1 MSMTLRQL
9 EYLEALAETLHFGKA
24 ARRCGVSQPAL
35 SVQIHQLEE
44 HLGMR
49 LLERRPRQVLLTNH
63 GREVLGRAKNILREL
78 KDIEALAH
86 QARRPLHG
94 SIRMGVIP
102 TIAPYLLPKILP
114 ELQRR
119 FSELKLYL
127 REDQTHRI
135 LRQLEQGELDVL
147 LLALPIEAP
156 GILAREL
163 FKERFLVALPT
174 DHTLAPKKEI
184 SVKDLIRFPLLLLED
199 GHCLRDQALEVC
211 SKDQALADHI
221 IKATSLNTL
230 VEMVASGLGI
240 TLIPE
245 LAVPAQPSELNRI
258 AIRPF
263 THPQPWRSVGLLW
276 REQSGNQ
283 QELRMLGDFLQ
294 AHTQPLLHQ
303 LRSQLLEK
311 REDLSSKKDANTGP

>member
-184 SVKDLIRFPLLLLED
+184 SVEDLIRFPLLLLED

>member
-78 KDIEALAH
+78 KDIEAFAH

-114 ELQRR
+114 ELQHR
-119 FSELKLYL
+119 FPELKLYL

-174 DHTLAPKKEI
+174 DHTLAPNKEI
-184 SVKDLIRFPLLLLED
+184 SVEDLIRFPLLLLED